1 MDESIAAGADAG
13 PMELVRF
20 GSDDIDNPLAV
31 DPSRIDRLPFGAIYL
46 DPQGRILR
54 FSKTESEFSGRRPE
68 EVLGRNFFDEV
79 APCSKGQILYH
90 KFFKG
95 IADGS
100 INLMLD
106 YRFDYGI
113 SQAEVRVHLKSTET
127 SKGTWMFI
135 KRV

>member
-1 MDESIAAGADAG
+1 MSDSALAVADHR
-13 PMELVRF
+13 PEIVRF

-31 DPSRIDRLPFGAIYL
+31 DPSRIDHLPFGAIYL

-54 FSKTESEFSGRRPE
+54 YSKVEAGFSGRNPE
-68 EVLGRNFFDEV
+68 EVLGKSFFDEV

-95 IADGS
+95 VAEGS
-100 INLMLD
+100 LNLILD
-106 YRFDYGI
+106 YSFDYGVGH
-113 SQAEVRVHLKSTET
+113 AEVRVHLKSQNT
-127 SKGTWMFI
+127 SQGTWMFI

>member
-1 MDESIAAGADAG
+1 MDI
-13 PMELVRF
+13 VRF

-31 DPSRIDRLPFGAIYL
+31 DLSRIDHLPFGAIFL
-46 DPQGRILR
+46 DPRGNIMR
-54 FSKTESEFSGRRPE
+54 FSKVESEFSGRNPE
-68 EVLGRNFFDEV
+68 EVLGRNFFDDV
-79 APCSKGQILYH
+79 APCSKGQIIYH

-95 IADGS
+95 VAEGS
-100 INLMLD
+100 INVLLD

-113 SQAEVRVHLKSTET
+113 GHAEVRIHLKSQDT